1 MAAIMPDHRGA
12 SIIAGQERVPSSGTS
27 HGQQI
32 VLRALDLPE
41 PPRFLDFTLP
51 DSR

>member
-1 MAAIMPDHRGA
+1 VYRVLEPHTAI
-12 SIIAGQERVPSSGTS
+12 
-27 HGQQI
+27 GQQI